1 MIMSNGSGMAG
12 SYTGRVSVN
21 MNIIGRKFKTCA
33 IDLAVVLLLAFG
45 ASDGAWADPQTI
57 KQGEERFKINLGGI
71 VNQND
76 TNLRIDGSSGQSR
89 EINLEDEGLE
99 EDSVGLLGE
108 VTWRFAAKHRIG
120 LQVFA
125 IARSG
130 SKTTTEDL
138 QLGDEV
144 IPAGTLLS
152 AESKTQFLIVNY
164 QYSFIKNDRLELA
177 GLVGFYGARFKFNFD
192 ANSPETHV
200 DKSTD
205 VPLPVLGAR
214 LDYFVTPR
222 WTASLFAEGMKL
234 KVGDVDGPMFYAG
247 VSTEYM
253 LTRHFG
259 LGIGYSLAN
268 LELDVEKDDFR
279 GSIDWRMN
287 SLLGYAQLRF

>member
-1 MIMSNGSGMAG
+1 MLNDASMVGSDP
-12 SYTGRVSVN
+12 GRVGAD
-21 MNIIGRKFKTCA
+21 MNIIGRKVKTYAMGLA
-33 IDLAVVLLLAFG
+33 IVLLLALNPG
-45 ASDGAWADPQTI
+45 GGAWADPQMI
-57 KQGEERFKINLGGI
+57 KQGEESFKINLGGI
-71 VNQND
+71 VNRND
-76 TNLRIDGSSGQSR
+76 SDLRIDGSSGQSR

-99 EDSVGLLGE
+99 EDSAGLLGE
-108 VTWRFAAKHRIG
+108 VTWRFAAKHRLG

-125 IARSG
+125 LERSG

-177 GLVGFYGARFKFNFD
+177 GLVGFYGARFKFIFD
-192 ANSPETHV
+192 AASPETHV

-205 VPLPVLGAR
+205 VPLPVIGAR

-222 WTASLFAEGMKL
+222 WTASLFGEGMKL
-234 KVGDVDGPMFYAG
+234 KVGDVDGPVFYAG

-259 LGIGYSLAN
+259 LGIGYSLAD
-268 LELDVEKDDFR
+268 LQLDVEKDDFR
-279 GSIDWRMN
+279 GSIGWRMN